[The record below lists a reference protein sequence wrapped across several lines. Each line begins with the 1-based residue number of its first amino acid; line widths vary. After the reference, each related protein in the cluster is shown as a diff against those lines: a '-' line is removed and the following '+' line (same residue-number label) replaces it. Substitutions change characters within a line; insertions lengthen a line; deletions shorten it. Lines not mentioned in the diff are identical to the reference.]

1 MAGEKDPTPADH
13 RTEGEREDVAS
24 SQYAFESVGRDVK
37 ICRCSLEAFSRIAM
51 ADGRAFEFPLGHKK
65 FEVVIA
71 NDNGLE
77 LWLDGCL
84 RKRREPSSREPL
96 YVWTNVELLWEEH
109 RYVEARFFPS
119 SGMLEVTVNGELV
132 DQRAV

>member
-1 MAGEKDPTPADH
+1 MT
-13 RTEGEREDVAS
+13 
-24 SQYAFESVGRDVK
+24 
-37 ICRCSLEAFSRIAM
+37 
-51 ADGRAFEFPLGHKK
+51 DGRAFEFPLGHKK

-84 RKRREPSSREPL
+84 RKRREPSHSEPL
-96 YVWTNVELLWEEH
+96 YDWTNVELLWEEH

-119 SGMLEVTVNGELV
+119 SGTLEVTVIGELV
-132 DQRAV
+132 GERAV

>member
-1 MAGEKDPTPADH
+1 MP
-13 RTEGEREDVAS
+13 
-24 SQYAFESVGRDVK
+24 
-37 ICRCSLEAFSRIAM
+37 
-51 ADGRAFEFPLGHKK
+51 DGRAFEFPLGHKK
-65 FEVVIA
+65 FEVVIT

-84 RKRREPSSREPL
+84 RKRREPSRREPL

-119 SGMLEVTVNGELV
+119 SGRLEVTVNGELV
-132 DQRAV
+132 GERAV

>member
-1 MAGEKDPTPADH
+1 MP
-13 RTEGEREDVAS
+13 
-24 SQYAFESVGRDVK
+24 
-37 ICRCSLEAFSRIAM
+37 
-51 ADGRAFEFPLGHKK
+51 DGRAFEFPLGHKK
-65 FEVVIA
+65 FEVVIT

>member
-1 MAGEKDPTPADH
+1 MT
-13 RTEGEREDVAS
+13 
-24 SQYAFESVGRDVK
+24 
-37 ICRCSLEAFSRIAM
+37 
-51 ADGRAFEFPLGHKK
+51 DGRAFEFPLGHKK
-65 FEVVIA
+65 SGVEIT

-84 RKRREPSSREPL
+84 RKRREPSRREPL

-119 SGMLEVTVNGELV
+119 SGTLEVTVNGELV
-132 DQRAV
+132 GERAV

>member
-1 MAGEKDPTPADH
+1 
-13 RTEGEREDVAS
+13 
-24 SQYAFESVGRDVK
+24 
-37 ICRCSLEAFSRIAM
+37 M

-119 SGMLEVTVNGELV
+119 SGMLEVTVNSELV
-132 DQRAV
+132 DQRVV